1 MKTEILICHTSDQF
15 FEEVHELLG
24 HIEDLELVKVKSVD
38 EILEPSNEETNPQL
52 AIQEAIEND
61 DQTSEW
67 IQTLK
72 MAYPHVPVMVLYA
85 PEDEIKTQLLVKN
98 GAAFCLQR
106 PFDDEFVM
114 DAILQL
120 INIEFSKNIP
130 VGALQAIRIKDL
142 VLDTEVD
149 FGIFTHLPSNKKT
162 IKLRAKGSIVD
173 QDLIDKA
180 AKGKGQQLYVMKSE
194 LPAFFNYVRRSL
206 REKGLK
212 NTVSMTE
219 KSITIKKQ
227 VQQFIG
233 VLLDADLKDFDQGKQ
248 LFSMAE
254 NIIDE
259 LGINNP
265 DLNQEELYENITQ
278 LTERPRTNYNTM
290 INVAVYASVFARVS
304 GFSDEEIHDV
314 ALAGILHNVG
324 LSQLGIETAR
334 KSTDE
339 MSPEELQIYHQYPVK
354 SLNMVKAKRIPLDED
369 LCKVLEQHMENADG
383 TGFPKKLRSQNI
395 QALAKILRL
404 AKEFDRLTSLG
415 ENLHD
420 SVTPTRAF
428 EILTEQNDPAKGNN
442 TLDFGLV
449 RKASKFFDKKSQEAL
464 DKISEGA

>member
-1 MKTEILICHTSDQF
+1 MKTEILICHTTDKF

-38 EILEPSNEETNPQL
+38 EILEPTNEEINPQL

-72 MAYPHVPVMVLYA
+72 MAYPHVPVMVLYS
-85 PEDEIKTQLLVKN
+85 PEDEIKTQLLTKN

-130 VGALQAIRIKDL
+130 VGALEAIRVKDL
-142 VLDTEVD
+142 ILDTEVD
-149 FGIFTHLPSNKKT
+149 FAIYTHLPSNKKT

-180 AKGKGQQLYVMKSE
+180 VKGKGQQLYVMKSE
-194 LPAFFNYVRRSL
+194 LPAFFNYVRKSL
-206 REKGLK
+206 RDKGLK

-219 KSITIKKQ
+219 KAITIKKQ

-248 LFSMAE
+248 LLNMAE
-254 NIIDE
+254 TIIED
-259 LGINNP
+259 LGITSN
-265 DLNQEELYENITQ
+265 DLNEEELYQNITQ

-290 INVAVYASVFARVS
+290 INVAVYASVFARVAGYKS
-304 GFSDEEIHDV
+304 EEIQEI

-334 KSTDE
+334 KNPEE
-339 MSPEELQIYHQYPVK
+339 MKDEELQTYHQYPIK
-354 SLNMVKAKRIPLDED
+354 SLNMVKAKRIPLTED

-383 TGFPKKLRSQNI
+383 TGFPKKLKSQSI

-404 AKEFDRLTSLG
+404 AKEFNRLTSLG

-420 SVTPTRAF
+420 SVTPTTAF
-428 EILTEQNDPAKGNN
+428 QLLLEQNDPAKGNN
-442 TLDFGLV
+442 KLDFALL
-449 RKASKFFDKKSQEAL
+449 RKASKFFEKKSSDALEKIKEA
-464 DKISEGA
+464 I